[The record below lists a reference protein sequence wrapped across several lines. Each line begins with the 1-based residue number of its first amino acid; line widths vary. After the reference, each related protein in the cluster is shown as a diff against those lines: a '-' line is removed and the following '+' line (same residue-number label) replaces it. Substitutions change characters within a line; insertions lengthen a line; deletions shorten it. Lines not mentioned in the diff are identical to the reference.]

1 MLSILS
7 LTRIG
12 DDDAI
17 FCGHKS
23 CVVTAKLVFIS
34 RHQGHRLPASS
45 LVLTW
50 RRPYFVMSSGCQRMR
65 ESIKILLRQVMR
77 WHLFPFPTS
86 YDRFFVRTA
95 LSANNVHSN
104 MSLCPVLLS
113 RLQRILFQLF
123 CGDGPWAFKKNKK
136 KKPVNSA
143 TTKPRLFAFEIAAAN
158 GQIRRG
164 IYIPL
169 SI

>member
-1 MLSILS
+1 MTPSSDVQSLSPTS
-7 LTRIG
+7 
-12 DDDAI
+12 
-17 FCGHKS
+17 
-23 CVVTAKLVFIS
+23 KLVFMP
-34 RHQGHRLPASS
+34 RRQGHRLPASS

-50 RRPYFVMSSGCQRMR
+50 RRPDFVMSSGCQRMR

-123 CGDGPWAFKKNKK
+123 RDDGPWTFDGDDEKKEG
-136 KKPVNSA
+136 PVDPGPPVCLRS
-143 TTKPRLFAFEIAAAN
+143 KLPPAN

-164 IYIPL
+164 IHIHT
-169 SI
+169 SVHIISGAK